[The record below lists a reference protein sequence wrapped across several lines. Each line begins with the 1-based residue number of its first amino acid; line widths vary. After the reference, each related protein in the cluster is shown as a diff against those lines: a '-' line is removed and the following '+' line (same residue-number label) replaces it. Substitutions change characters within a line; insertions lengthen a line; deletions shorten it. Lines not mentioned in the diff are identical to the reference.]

1 MTDTP
6 TDDAEINSPPGQ
18 TPVDNPPKHSWPTA
32 SISEL
37 ISMCVSPAMIGL
49 GIVPL
54 PGQDTPEVDLP
65 LARHFIDL
73 LTVLEEK
80 ATGNLNESEQAEI
93 DNALHDL
100 RMTCLRLA
108 NATPQVSAPAEPP
121 GEMSPDNTFSSTT
134 SESSSP
140 DETPPLDEDD

>member
-1 MTDTP
+1 
-6 TDDAEINSPPGQ
+6 
-18 TPVDNPPKHSWPTA
+18 
-32 SISEL
+32 
-37 ISMCVSPAMIGL
+37 MCVSPAMIGL

-108 NATPQVSAPAEPP
+108 NATPRVSAPAEPPP
-121 GEMSPDNTFSSTT
+121 GEMSPDNTFSPTT